1 MLVSLRNLSIGLQ
14 IGLGFA
20 LVLSVLV
27 VVGGFGIWNL
37 NSANKTFTAYR
48 DLAQETNQLGR
59 IQANLLLTRLHAKS
73 FIIHPDENSVAKVNE
88 RAVRTE
94 EMIAETRELAEE
106 YEVDLIESLNTS
118 ETELQRYQQTFQE
131 VADLQAVRNELVG
144 NQLNVLGPK
153 IEQDLTKIM
162 NSAWDDQDARAAVI
176 AGRGLRAL
184 LLARLYVQR
193 FLIQNDAASEERAVS
208 EFEAFA
214 KLADDLVS
222 ELQNPVRRQL
232 AANIAKN
239 TATYQTAFAEVVGII
254 NQRNERIILKLDEIG
269 PRVADMTEQSK
280 LALKAR
286 QDQLGPQAKAKLQS
300 AVTVTLIVVAV
311 CLVLAV
317 VIAWFMV
324 RGLASPLSRI
334 TDVMNTLAQGRLDID
349 IPFTERNNELG
360 RMAQAVNVFR
370 THAEENESLK
380 NAQAEAERSAAAE
393 RRQAAQNMAN
403 ELEAKIAGAVS
414 SIMEASKGLE
424 AASSE
429 MTQTATSVSDQSASA
444 ASATQQAGVNVQS
457 VSAATQQMTTSVQEI
472 IDQVARSHDVVSDA
486 RTKSV
491 EATDRVKSL
500 DSAAA
505 QIGEVVMLISD
516 IANQTNLL
524 ALNATIE
531 SARAGEAGKG
541 FAVVAHEVKNL
552 ATQTAKATDDIAAQ
566 IQAIQAETNETA
578 NAISS
583 LSGTINEI
591 TEISSVI
598 ASAMEEQGAVTSE
611 IARNAEQASTGVTD
625 ASGNVEALVSGANT
639 SMQVAETVAKSA
651 ADLSQEGA
659 SLRDVMDNFI
669 SDMRASA

>member
-1 MLVSLRNLSIGLQ
+1 MLVSLRNLNIGLQ

-37 NSANKTFTAYR
+37 NSANKTFTIYR

-73 FIIHPDENSVAKVNE
+73 FIIHPGEDSIAKVNE
-88 RAVRTE
+88 RAARTE
-94 EMIAETRELAEE
+94 EMIAETRGLAEE
-106 YEVDLIESLNTS
+106 DEVELIESLNIS
-118 ETELQRYQQTFQE
+118 ETELQRYQKTFQE
-131 VADLQAVRNELVG
+131 VADLQAVRNDIVG
-144 NQLNVLGPK
+144 NRLNVLGPK
-153 IEQDLTKIM
+153 IEQDLTRIM
-162 NSAWDDQDARAAVI
+162 NSAWEDDDARAAVA

-193 FLIQNDAASEERAVS
+193 FLIQNDEESEQRAVS
-208 EFEAFA
+208 EFREFA
-214 KLADDLVS
+214 KIADDLVS
-222 ELQNPVRRQL
+222 ELQNPIRRQL
-232 AANIAKN
+232 AATVAKN
-239 TATYQTAFAEVVGII
+239 TATYQTAFSEVVGII
-254 NQRNERIILKLDEIG
+254 NQRNERIVLKLDEIG
-269 PRVADMTEQSK
+269 PRVAGMTEQSK

-311 CLVLAV
+311 CVVLAV
-317 VIAWFMV
+317 AIAFLMT
-324 RGLASPLSRI
+324 RGLAGPLSRI
-334 TDVMNTLAQGRLDID
+334 TGVMNTLAQGKLDAD
-349 IPFTERNNELG
+349 IPFTDRNNELG
-360 RMAQAVNVFR
+360 KMAQAVNVFR

-380 NAQAEAERSAAAE
+380 NAQTEAERSAAAE
-393 RRQAAQNMAN
+393 RRQAAHSMAD

-414 SIMEASKGLE
+414 NIMEASKGLE

-457 VSAATQQMTTSVQEI
+457 VSAATQQMTASVQEI

-639 SMQVAETVAKSA
+639 SMQVAETVARSA

-669 SDMRASA
+669 SDMRTSA